1 MTRSLTPYYDFALR
15 SIEKGETIYEG
26 RFSDLG
32 IEENDELLAGKLGV
46 FFGEELGIYP
56 DEWEIGQRKEKKMKY
71 YLDIYD
77 TALNTYYDFAL
88 RSIEE
93 RETIYEGRFSDIGI
107 EDDDDDFA
115 NKLDVFFSEELGISP
130 DEWEIG

>member
-1 MTRSLTPYYDFALR
+1 
-15 SIEKGETIYEG
+15 
-26 RFSDLG
+26 
-32 IEENDELLAGKLGV
+32 
-46 FFGEELGIYP
+46 
-56 DEWEIGQRKEKKMKY
+56 MKY

-93 RETIYEGRFSDIGI
+93 RETIYEGRFSDLGI
-107 EDDDDDFA
+107 EENDEQFA
-115 NKLDVFFSEELGISP
+115 DKLDAFFFEELGIAP

>member
-1 MTRSLTPYYDFALR
+1 
-15 SIEKGETIYEG
+15 
-26 RFSDLG
+26 
-32 IEENDELLAGKLGV
+32 
-46 FFGEELGIYP
+46 
-56 DEWEIGQRKEKKMKY
+56 MKY